1 MNDVYTEDDDVEGFV
16 QGELK
21 LLYDIKHY
29 YVILDEYHMNDVLLL
44 VIEN

>member
-16 QGELK
+16 QDELK
-21 LLYDIKHY
+21 SLYDIKHCY
-29 YVILDEYHMNDVLLL
+29 AILDEYHMNDVLLL